1 MPTERLPPEVWH
13 IIFRFAA
20 GPLLPHGLRFLSPF
34 DVFVGLET
42 HWRLLGG
49 RDLTRASLA
58 LVCRSWN
65 FMATP
70 YIYEQIVI
78 KTSEQERLLI
88 RTLEHAK
95 RDYFIKAIFIGFG
108 LYIGRPSAEANI
120 TNSSIMRYMTRLKV
134 YGIRCSH
141 MDTHPVGCVGLKALA
156 PPAACH
162 PTSMILHVQ
171 RGILPTSL
179 HEFLGSA
186 SKNLR
191 VLELSLPRHSS
202 SDRTNHDRQLLFPN
216 LHTLSIIEG
225 GDATALLDIASRW
238 FTPSLQCICGL
249 GYTASFPPKFFS
261 SSPESPPVIPR
272 VTSVAFNGPR
282 VCNNFYDVFPDVEEI
297 IFDVDVGRQPVMMMR
312 PVPTCTRAGIL
323 VHEVPEEERH
333 RLTTAISDQFTPLSN
348 PVTFPKLHIVRV
360 VFVPARDEWI
370 RPDCRPSV
378 TFFSDYKRRIFWA
391 YWKKLWASR
400 GVKLEATEPHTGIPV
415 QEIPE
420 VEKDS
425 DELASSY
432 EQIWAQRRVGHGEEL
447 PYDTGS
453 EDYWSDSEND
463 MSGSEEDSDST

>member
-1 MPTERLPPEVWH
+1 MPNKRLPPEVWH

-20 GPLLPHGLRFLSPF
+20 GPLLPHALELRFLSPF
-34 DVFVGLET
+34 DVLVDLET
-42 HWRLLGG
+42 HWRMLGG
-49 RDLTRASLA
+49 RDLTRTSLA

-65 FMATP
+65 IMATP

-95 RDYFIKAIFIGFG
+95 RDHLIKAIFIGFD

-141 MDTHPVGCVGLKALA
+141 MDTHPVGCIGLKALS

-179 HEFLGSA
+179 HEFLVSA
-186 SKNLR
+186 STNLR
-191 VLELSLPRHSS
+191 ILELSLPRHSS
-202 SDRTNHDRQLLFPN
+202 SDQAKHNRQLLLPN

-225 GDATALLDIASRW
+225 GDAAALLDIARRW
-238 FTPSLQCICGL
+238 FAPSLQCICGL
-249 GYTASFPPKFFS
+249 GHTASFPSTVF
-261 SSPESPPVIPR
+261 SSPEPSPVVPR
-272 VTSVAFNGPR
+272 VTSVTFNGPR
-282 VCNNFYDVFPDVEEI
+282 VCNNFYEVFPDVEEI
-297 IFDVDVGRQPVMMMR
+297 VFDVDVGRHPVMMMR
-312 PVPTCTRAGIL
+312 PVPTCTRVGII
-323 VHEVPEEERH
+323 VHEVPEEERQM
-333 RLTTAISDQFTPLSN
+333 LTTAISDQFTPLSN
-348 PVTFPKLHIVRV
+348 PVMFPKLRLIRV
-360 VFVPARDEWI
+360 MFVPARDEWI
-370 RPDCRPSV
+370 GPDSRLSA
-378 TFFSDYKRRIFWA
+378 TFFSDYKRRIFWT

-400 GVKLEATEPHTGIPV
+400 GVKLEATEPHTGIAV

-420 VEKDS
+420 VGKDS

-432 EQIWAQRRVGHGEEL
+432 ERIWEQRYVDHSEDL
-447 PYDTGS
+447 PHDTGS
-453 EDYWSDSEND
+453 ENSWSDVSSLD
-463 MSGSEEDSDST
+463 EEADNSDIA